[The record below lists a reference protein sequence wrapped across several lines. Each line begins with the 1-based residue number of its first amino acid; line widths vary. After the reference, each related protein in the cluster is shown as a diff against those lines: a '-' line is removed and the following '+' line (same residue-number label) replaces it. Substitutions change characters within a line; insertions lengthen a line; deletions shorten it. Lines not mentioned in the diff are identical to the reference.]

1 MTKMR
6 RVQVLFENDQY
17 QKLAEIAKREG
28 TSISFQVRLA
38 VDQWLARQGD
48 KQQKIGPAV
57 DNGTLRQDRDDV
69 PRTGTAGSVEWST
82 TSR

>member
-1 MTKMR
+1 MR

-38 VDQWLARQGD
+38 VDQWLARYGD
-48 KQQKIGPAV
+48 KQRKIGSTV
-57 DNGTLRQDRDDV
+57 DNSTLRQDRDDE
-69 PRTGTAGSVEWST
+69 PLSGTAGRVE
-82 TSR
+82 